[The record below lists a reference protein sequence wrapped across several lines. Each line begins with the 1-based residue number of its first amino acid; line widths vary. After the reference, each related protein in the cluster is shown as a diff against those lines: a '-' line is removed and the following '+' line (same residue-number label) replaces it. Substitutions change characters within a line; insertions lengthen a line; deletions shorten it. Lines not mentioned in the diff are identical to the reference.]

1 MANRLAAFLPPN
13 SVLVQAKKIKPE
25 NVPDAIVVGDRE
37 RVAQL
42 ARQHVKVCTIARA
55 MIDPPEVDVM
65 IVDEAY
71 QATHL
76 QVRSAM
82 AAADQVLL
90 VGDPGQIGP
99 VISVRTAL
107 YVGPTA
113 PHLRA
118 PVVFERHP
126 DAIGLSLPH
135 TYRFGPATASAMA
148 PLYDVGFT
156 SARPPR
162 CVIGVPGLDAIR
174 VDDVD
179 SNTDAEL
186 LGVVVHRATGLVGR
200 ITDADG
206 ELLPVG
212 DVEIAVVASH
222 NAQVA
227 LLRGLLAER
236 GHPEI
241 TVGTADKL
249 QGGQWE
255 AVVAVDPR
263 LVG

>member
-1 MANRLAAFLPPN
+1 MTSQTTARAADL
-13 SVLVQAKKIKPE
+13 L
-25 NVPDAIVVGDRE
+25 RE
-37 RVAQL
+37 RLDPIASPGG
-42 ARQHVKVCTIARA
+42 AHHVEAVSGQRA
-55 MIDPPEVDVM
+55 SRGRTDP
-65 IVDEAY
+65 
-71 QATHL
+71 
-76 QVRSAM
+76 
-82 AAADQVLL
+82 AAGS
-90 VGDPGQIGP
+90 GDDGGAGQIGP
-99 VISVRTAL
+99 VISVRTDL